1 MFLLIKK
8 KGKKLLENCK
18 SLCTQKTSMWGDVV
32 TSKKAEIRNGLEG
45 KRKLYLYKLVNLNS
59 IFSKFPNYK

>member
-1 MFLLIKK
+1 
-8 KGKKLLENCK
+8 
-18 SLCTQKTSMWGDVV
+18 MWGDVV